1 MSKVPGHYRRIRF
14 SGHTD
19 SPNDFI
25 VIYATDEAGNSSGIY
40 NRLSSRADLE
50 LTLEEMRTLILS
62 QETAI
67 AHQRSSLDHL
77 STAHLTL
84 LRQHAEVFNQ
94 YLATIGPDAT
104 GAQRDHLDQLARIGI
119 SLSQLFLVGKR

>member
-1 MSKVPGHYRRIRF
+1 MSEAPSDYRRIRF

-25 VIYATDEAGNSSGIY
+25 VIYTIDDAGNSSGIY
-40 NRLSSRADLE
+40 DRLSSRADLE
-50 LTLEEMRTLILS
+50 LTLEQMRTLILS

-67 AHQRSSLDHL
+67 AHQRSSLDRQ
-77 STAHLTL
+77 STALLTL

-104 GAQRDHLDQLARIGI
+104 GAQREHLDQLARIGI